1 MLRAHQASLD
11 ICAGVAG
18 ALTRVA
24 VSARG
29 ATAVATRGGSRQV
42 IRVLHATAAVR
53 SNPGDELL
61 LAYLRLMDAC
71 AAGGGEAADILRRQ
85 ASCEENTG
93 LSPLFN
99 FSTHLISC
107 RASWMPSLRA

>member
-53 SNPGDELL
+53 SLAGDELL

-85 ASCEENTG
+85 V
-93 LSPLFN
+93 
-99 FSTHLISC
+99 
-107 RASWMPSLRA
+107 RA